1 MNAGD
6 GDRDE
11 VSRAL
16 ALVTGIGVYFAV
28 ALALGVGLGLL
39 GRQVLGGNV
48 LPLVAG
54 IVLGIIAGGF
64 GVYRMVMRVY
74 R

>member
-1 MNAGD
+1 MNSERGD
-6 GDRDE
+6 QE
-11 VSRAL
+11 ATRAL
-16 ALVTGIGVYFAV
+16 ALVTGIGVLFAV
-28 ALALGVGLGLL
+28 SIVVGVGLGLL
-39 GRQVLGGNV
+39 GSRLLGGNA

-54 IVLGIIAGGF
+54 IVVGFVTGGF